1 MVSVVAQGE
10 DIFGVAA
17 VTTELVE
24 QARER
29 HGSDPVVATALGR
42 LMTGALLL
50 STTLKEPDHRI
61 ILQIKSRGPI
71 QRLVAEADGA
81 ARVRGY
87 PAVPVVDTVAVPSQ
101 GVKLDVGGMVG
112 PGMLHVVKEVGLNE
126 PTTGAIALVSGEIG
140 EDLATYLLQSEQIPS
155 AVSLGVFAHPGK
167 MISEAGG
174 FLIQFH
180 ATLEEDVIEHVERA
194 LADTPTVTAMIQ
206 AGYQPQDMLRRALG
220 GMAMNVVRTVTPQ
233 WHCPCSRDR
242 VMEMLIAMGEAELS
256 ELMEEEEITR
266 ITWGASFSWGKPLE
280 AAPPMPHRR
289 LRSAQRESQKSR

>member
-1 MVSVVAQGE
+1 MISVVAQGE
-10 DIFGVAA
+10 NIFGVAA

-24 QARER
+24 EARKR

-42 LMTGALLL
+42 LMTGALLM
-50 STTLKEPDHRI
+50 STALKEPEHRI

-81 ARVRGY
+81 AHVRGY
-87 PAVPVVDTVAVPSQ
+87 PEVPVVDTESVPSR

-112 PGMLHVVKEVGLNE
+112 PGMLHVVKEVGLKE

-155 AVSLGVFAHPGK
+155 AVALGVFAHPGK

-180 ATLEEDVIEHVERA
+180 ATLEEDIIEHVEQS
-194 LADTPTVTAMIQ
+194 LANTPAVTTMLQ
-206 AGYQPQDMLRRALG
+206 EGYSPLDMLQRALG
-220 GMAMNVVRTVTPQ
+220 GMSMKVVRTITPK
-233 WHCPCSRDR
+233 WYCPCSRDR
-242 VMEMLIAMGEAELS
+242 VMEMLIAMGETEL
-256 ELMEEEEITR
+256 LQLIQEEEITR
-266 ITWGASFSWGKPLE
+266 ITCDYCVTEYVFERHELE
-280 AAPPMPHRR
+280 AL
-289 LRSAQRESQKSR
+289 LREAKADV

>member
-24 QARER
+24 IARER
-29 HGSDPVVATALGR
+29 HGTDPVVATALGR
-42 LMTGALLL
+42 LMTGALLM
-50 STTLKEPDHRI
+50 STALKEPEHRI
-61 ILQIKSRGPI
+61 ILQITSRGPV
-71 QRLVAEADGA
+71 QRLVVEADGA

-87 PAVPVVDTVAVPSQ
+87 PEVPVVNTELVPSR
-101 GVKLDVGGMVG
+101 GVKLDVGGVVG
-112 PGMLHVVKEVGLNE
+112 PGMLYVVKEIGLRE
-126 PTTGAIALVSGEIG
+126 PTTGATALVSGEIG

-180 ATLEEDVIEHVERA
+180 ATLEDEVIEQVEQA
-194 LADTPTVTAMIQ
+194 LATTPAVTTMLQ
-206 AGYQPQDMLRRALG
+206 EGYQPLDMLQRALG
-220 GMAMNVVRTVTPQ
+220 GMPMKVVRSVTPK

-242 VMEMLIAMGEAELS
+242 VMRTLIAMGATELRQ
-256 ELMEEEEITR
+256 LMDEEEETR
-266 ITWGASFSWGKPLE
+266 ITCDYCATEYAFLRQELQILLSE
-280 AAPPMPHRR
+280 AQA
-289 LRSAQRESQKSR
+289 ET

>member
-17 VTTELVE
+17 VTTNIVE

-29 HGSDPVVATALGR
+29 HGTDPVVATALGR
-42 LMTGALLL
+42 LMTGALLM
-50 STTLKEPDHRI
+50 STTLKEPEHRI
-61 ILQIKSRGPI
+61 VLQIKSRGPV
-71 QRLVAEADGA
+71 QRLVVEADGA

-87 PAVPVVDTVAVPSQ
+87 PEVPVVDTVSVPSR

-112 PGMLHVVKEVGLNE
+112 PGVLHVVKEVGLNE
-126 PTTGAIALVSGEIG
+126 PITGTIALVSGEIG

-180 ATLEEDVIEHVERA
+180 ATLEEDVIEHVERS
-194 LADTPTVTAMIQ
+194 LANTPSVTEMIQ
-206 AGYQPQDMLRRALG
+206 EGCQPLDMLQRALG

-233 WHCPCSRDR
+233 WYCPCSRDR
-242 VMEMLIAMGEAELS
+242 VMEMLIAMGEEELRQ
-256 ELMEEEEITR
+256 LMEEEEVTR
-266 ITWGASFSWGKPLE
+266 ITCDYCVTEYLFQRSELQALLYE
-280 AAPPMPHRR
+280 A
-289 LRSAQRESQKSR
+289 KTD